1 MSTCRVPV
9 EKLTLERR
17 RQQTRDALID
27 AAARVFAQRGF
38 SGASLDEIAS
48 TAGFT
53 RGAIYKNFADK
64 EDLFFAVF
72 DRWNERAIESFRQML
87 APDESFTEDDFDAI
101 GRRWAEMIAG
111 DREIYALDLE
121 MRLFALRD
129 AEFRKKLAA
138 HALRVEH
145 MIAGLIAE
153 QMAKAGV
160 TSEFPAE
167 VLSRVM
173 LAASDGIRADVFLQ
187 GADHT
192 RYVEFLEV
200 FTAGQMLVAPPAEPT

>member
-1 MSTCRVPV
+1 VFTWCVPV
-9 EKLTLERR
+9 EKLTPERR
-17 RQQTRDALID
+17 REQTREALID
-27 AAARVFAQRGF
+27 AAAQVFADRGF
-38 SGASLDEIAS
+38 SGASLDEIAQ

-72 DRWNERAIESFRQML
+72 DRWNERATESFRQML

-101 GRRWAEMIAG
+101 GRRWVEMIAG
-111 DREIYALDLE
+111 DADIYALDLE

-138 HALRVEH
+138 HALRVEQ

-153 QMAKAGV
+153 MMARAGV
-160 TSEFPAE
+160 TSQFPAD
-167 VLSRVM
+167 VLARVM
-173 LAASDGIRADVFLQ
+173 LAASDGLRSDVFLQ

-200 FTAGQMLVAPPAEPT
+200 FTAGQMLVAPSAEPT

>member
-1 MSTCRVPV
+1 VFTYEVPV
-9 EKLTLERR
+9 EKLTPERR
-17 RQQTRDALID
+17 RQQTRDSLID
-27 AAARVFAQRGF
+27 AAAQVFARRGY
-38 SGASLDEIAS
+38 SGASLDEIAE

-53 RGAIYKNFADK
+53 RGAIYKNFTDK

-72 DRWNERAIESFRQML
+72 DRWNERAIEAFRQML

-101 GRRWAEMIAG
+101 SRRWVEMIAG
-111 DREIYALDLE
+111 DRDIYALDLE

-145 MIAGLIAE
+145 LIAGLIDE

-160 TSEFPAE
+160 ESNFPPD
-167 VLSRVM
+167 VLARVM
-173 LAASDGIRADVFLQ
+173 LAASDGIRSDVFLQ
-187 GADHT
+187 GADYT

-200 FTAGQMLVAPPAEPT
+200 FTQGQMVVAPSADPA